1 MIYYFQGEVE
11 MSLFKSVKRVL
22 VGLTAAL
29 FLMSVGNLSAKEIK
43 IGVIYD
49 YTGQKRKRQ
58 HQGTTCHKATRN
70 LILSD
75 HRKLSVKG
83 TVVSGV

>member
-1 MIYYFQGEVE
+1 

-49 YTGQKRKRQ
+49 YTGPLAAGGSSLHALGAKIIIDYFNSKGGVEAVSYT
-58 HQGTTCHKATRN
+58 HLTLPTN
-70 LILSD
+70 LC
-75 HRKLSVKG
+75 V
-83 TVVSGV
+83 